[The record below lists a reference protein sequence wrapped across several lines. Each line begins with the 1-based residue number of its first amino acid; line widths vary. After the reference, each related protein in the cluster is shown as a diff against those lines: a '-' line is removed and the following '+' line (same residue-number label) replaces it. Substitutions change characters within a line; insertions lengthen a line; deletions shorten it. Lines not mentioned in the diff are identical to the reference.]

1 MSTTLSE
8 QDIEKLFS
16 GAPQFFARNES
27 HFYGAPHPSVAFLF
41 DEELEIRDLT
51 DHVQIEDKAW
61 GAMTAW
67 PHLTRD
73 AENDAA
79 AKRQLQEK
87 HKAHFHIKCRERPN
101 MVSMQGLEKGTMG
114 YQAALE
120 LPAGD
125 SLEEEQFGFE
135 SLGTKAKVIVEARAN
150 MLSNSGM
157 LRRIPEPEV
166 LDRLQRN
173 SDIYRHNDLK
183 SRTSVETYKN
193 LFHSFMRPTD
203 TVTDQADQY
212 GLNNQIRAL
221 LKCLGVANVW
231 IDFSRVEW
239 RIRLGQVLWGEND
252 GDELD
257 DDTAIHDTDDA
268 KERAEE
274 KYWLLI
280 QILLATELLIR
291 LDAVTEGIEYGVTG
305 IRPIDVVHFERAAS
319 QTVKWSLLLARSWLD
334 NIEIVKEDDP
344 LPERPPPPRRGS
356 SWLGAL
362 ASRVTNRYHK
372 KSASR
377 PYHYTVKGRNS
388 ERQVEGLTHFARN
401 LMWPGIDR
409 YETKISENAQNAVEE
424 TPGRRTSSLSIIS
437 RHSSNFGAWDIT
449 CNHGKHKGR
458 AQAQRRRLA
467 AALHESGWLTKSY
480 VFGLII
486 PGDSLCHYLMATLL
500 ENDTEAMAKLGPFAN
515 LSGGFVYSGKSFWS
529 TSCIVGRVLAAGKGA
544 AECMGW
550 ISTDV
555 LPEGAE
561 DGWLTIEVDDVP
573 DDMAQLGKKARLWG
587 KKKVERESSILGS
600 GKENSV
606 QAADFIIPHE
616 NKYTTPPPAV
626 HVELLSLD
634 LTSAPEAVPATPL
647 SEMVPTPTVEHCT
660 KYPELIS
667 YPAGCKFFVSIGGSK
682 EEEYQ
687 YPLTYD
693 VNFVTAHPCA
703 PSQRVRVVRSP
714 ASSPTMQHVNGMGGS
729 ETAHSSRAS
738 FRTGHP
744 LHKFYEFTVIHIS
757 ELIKKPRT
765 ALSEFLVDPTFGRAG
780 SNRVLVIDCITGFAE
795 QPQSPALAE
804 IMKPSSSP
812 ILDRKGSFSAAARM
826 HLESQ
831 KRQFG
836 SDMEIMVRAIFVPYQ
851 EPAASGDKAD
861 FSSTISSTLPMA
873 AMFTRNRYIGWAAVV
888 FAIQTWLGE
897 SAEATRASSTPGVF
911 SVLMSVMALGVTYMP
926 LFLPSR
932 HATGGS
938 GTEAPAPVPAS

>member
-8 QDIEKLFS
+8 EDIEKLFS

-27 HFYGAPHPSVAFLF
+27 HFYGAPHPSIAFLF

-73 AENDAA
+73 AEHDAV
-79 AKRQLQEK
+79 AKRQIQEN
-87 HKAHFHIKCRERPN
+87 HKAHFHVKCRERPN
-101 MVSMQGLEKGTMG
+101 MMSMQGLEKGTMG

-135 SLGTKAKVIVEARAN
+135 SLGTKAKVIVEARAH
-150 MLSNSGM
+150 MLSHSGM

-166 LDRLQRN
+166 LDRLRRN

-183 SRTSVETYKN
+183 SRTSVETYKD
-193 LFHSFMRPTD
+193 LFHNFMRPTNA
-203 TVTDQADQY
+203 VTDQADHC

-274 KYWLLI
+274 KYWLLM

-344 LPERPPPPRRGS
+344 SPVRPPAPRRGS

-372 KSASR
+372 KNASL
-377 PYHYTVKGRNS
+377 PYHYTIKGRNG

-409 YETKISENAQNAVEE
+409 YETKISENAQNAIEE

-550 ISTDV
+550 VSTDV
-555 LPEGAE
+555 LPEDVE
-561 DGWLTIEVDDVP
+561 DGWLTIEVEDVADDI
-573 DDMAQLGKKARLWG
+573 AQLGKKARLWG
-587 KKKVERESSILGS
+587 KKKVERESSILGN
-600 GKENSV
+600 GKENFV

-616 NKYTTPPPAV
+616 NNYTTPPPTV
-626 HVELLSLD
+626 YVELLSLV
-634 LTSAPEAVPATPL
+634 LTSSPEPVAATPL

-660 KYPELIS
+660 KCPELIS

-714 ASSPTMQHVNGMGGS
+714 VSSPTIKQIDGLGDMMANN
-729 ETAHSSRAS
+729 SRAS
-738 FRTGHP
+738 FRTGKAPCSPAARHP

-765 ALSEFLVDPTFGRAG
+765 TLSEFLRDPTFGKAG

-795 QPQSPALAE
+795 QPKSPAVAE

-836 SDMEIMVRAIFVPYQ
+836 SDMEIMVRAICAQRGWNAVISRRSRSCLACAIREAGALAWRVIIRVP
-851 EPAASGDKAD
+851 
-861 FSSTISSTLPMA
+861 
-873 AMFTRNRYIGWAAVV
+873 
-888 FAIQTWLGE
+888 
-897 SAEATRASSTPGVF
+897 
-911 SVLMSVMALGVTYMP
+911 
-926 LFLPSR
+926 
-932 HATGGS
+932 
-938 GTEAPAPVPAS
+938 